1 MTAAT
6 AEALAKTLN
15 ALVREGWGEPSFDEM
30 SEDPD
35 ERNRQLAQAF
45 AREARFLNDLAGV
58 AKQFGSRRDVVHI
71 KEPEHPEAS

>member
-15 ALVREGWGEPSFDEM
+15 ALVREGWGEPSFDEL

-35 ERNRQLAQAF
+35 ERKRQLAEAF

-58 AKQFGSRRDVVHI
+58 AKQFSSRSEVAQV
-71 KEPEHPEAS
+71 KEPGHHEAS